1 MIKLSIVVPIYNV
14 EKYISRCITSIL
26 NNKFNQGEIEVIL
39 VDDDSKDDSILLAKH
54 LINNLK
60 YFKIISQENKG
71 LGGAR
76 NTGLKNA
83 LGEYVWFIDSDDE
96 ITNNSIDT
104 ILKYLS
110 TNNDI
115 YIYNVNYL
123 PNNPKIKYCSCGFEN
138 IPGHSIHEYFL
149 LTQVWRNIYK
159 RDFLNIN
166 QLYFK
171 EKFLH
176 EDGEFNLRTTTF
188 ANKVTYRDVVIYN
201 YYTNNS
207 NSIMNNITLKNQT
220 DLLQIFNSVDE
231 LKKIIILNS
240 FNKKNINNYLGV
252 HISLLFINSTYLKKS
267 DFLKFYYMLKSFR
280 LKILKASFDVS
291 FKLFFL
297 ALIMIFFK
305 SFFLNNLI
313 YHKKLKS
320 IYFGF

>member
-96 ITNNSIDT
+96 ITNNSIE
-104 ILKYLS
+104 IVLKYLH

-115 YIYNVNYL
+115 YIFDVNYL
-123 PNNPKIKYCSCGFEN
+123 PNNLKVKSCQNVFEN
-138 IPGHSIHEYFL
+138 LPGHLVHEYFL
-149 LTQVWRNIYK
+149 LTQVWRNVYK
-159 RDFLNIN
+159 TDFLNLN

-176 EDGEFNLRTTTF
+176 EDGEFNLRATTS
-188 ANKVTYRDVVIYN
+188 ANKVTYRNTIIYN

-207 NSIMNNITLKNQT
+207 NSIMNNISLKNQI
-220 DLLQIFNSVDE
+220 DLLYYFKTIDE
-231 LKKIIILNS
+231 LKLNHNFYIKSLENLIHYEIAVIGLLFKNSTFLNNSDFNS
-240 FNKKNINNYLGV
+240 FNLILKPHRFRIFNTYFRYSIYEFSKILLMMIFKSKK
-252 HISLLFINSTYLKKS
+252 INS
-267 DFLKFYYMLKSFR
+267 F
-280 LKILKASFDVS
+280 
-291 FKLFFL
+291 
-297 ALIMIFFK
+297 
-305 SFFLNNLI
+305 
-313 YHKKLKS
+313 
-320 IYFGF
+320 IYFKKI